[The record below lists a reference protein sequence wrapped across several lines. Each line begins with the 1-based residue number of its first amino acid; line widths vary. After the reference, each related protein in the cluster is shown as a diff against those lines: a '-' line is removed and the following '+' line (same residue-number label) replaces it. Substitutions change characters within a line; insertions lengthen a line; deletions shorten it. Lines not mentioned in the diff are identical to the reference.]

1 MLTTLRR
8 PGNQACARIAPPL
21 RPFRIR
27 RDALSLSPSPGV
39 VSWAVAASVPV
50 RGYWISRASASHYTV
65 FGNLCRNVS
74 TDRDRGRPRCVAL
87 MCSMSN
93 GSTNLKNVAR
103 HIVYSRVIRERCV
116 FLHAL
121 EVAKPSQ

>member
-1 MLTTLRR
+1 MLITPRC
-8 PGNQACARIAPPL
+8 PGNEACARIAPL
-21 RPFRIR
+21 RRPSRACR
-27 RDALSLSPSPGV
+27 GLLSLSPSTRV

-65 FGNLCRNVS
+65 FGNLCRDVS
-74 TDRDRGRPRCVAL
+74 TNGDRGRLSCVAL

-103 HIVYSRVIRERCV
+103 HIVYSRVIRECCV

-121 EVAKPSQ
+121 QASEPS